1 MSRVAL
7 ALLDLLKGCH
17 TKPARMRD
25 IVRDK
30 ADLFV
35 PGYVWHLMR
44 PAADNR
50 QVPERLRS

>member
-17 TKPARMRD
+17 TKPARMWD
-25 IVRDK
+25 IVWDK